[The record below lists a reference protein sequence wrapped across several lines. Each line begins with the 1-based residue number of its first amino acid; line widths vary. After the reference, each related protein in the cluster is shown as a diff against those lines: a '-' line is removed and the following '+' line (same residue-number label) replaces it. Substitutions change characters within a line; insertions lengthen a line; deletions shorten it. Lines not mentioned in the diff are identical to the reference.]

1 MPEPE
6 GIIADAESR
15 SYWNLQAILQAISAR
30 AVGDTKRERHALDML
45 ILMGDGDE

>member
-15 SYWNLQAILQAISAR
+15 SYWNLQAISAR

>member
-1 MPEPE
+1 MPEPA

-15 SYWNLQAILQAISAR
+15 SYWNLQASSAR

-45 ILMGDGDE
+45 ILMGDDDE

>member
-15 SYWNLQAILQAISAR
+15 YYWKLQAIIAR
-30 AVGDTKRERHALDML
+30 GVGDTKRERHALNML
-45 ILMGDGDE
+45 ILMGDDDE